1 MVSRRA
7 RPLLAVV
14 DGGVTRLDEGVD
26 EAEAE
31 VEAEAKRVSRVTLLL
46 GVGAGEVAGMSL
58 ENNFSRSD
66 VAPLIGAVED

>member
-26 EAEAE
+26 EAEA
-31 VEAEAKRVSRVTLLL
+31 KRVSRVTLWL
-46 GVGAGEVAGMSL
+46 GVGAGGAAGMSL
-58 ENNFSRSD
+58 ENNLSRSD
-66 VAPLIGAVED
+66 VVPSVGTVWD